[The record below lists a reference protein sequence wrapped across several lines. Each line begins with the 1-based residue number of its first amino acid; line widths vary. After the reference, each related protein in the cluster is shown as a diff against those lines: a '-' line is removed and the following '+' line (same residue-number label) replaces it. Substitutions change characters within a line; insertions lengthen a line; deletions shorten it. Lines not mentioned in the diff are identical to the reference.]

1 MWEWGRTVAEYATAA
16 AWTHWGV
23 REAEPTILDPE
34 TDEEEAAADNGARG
48 EREPGMIMAGYDL
61 AG

>member
-16 AWTHWGV
+16 ATNWRV

-34 TDEEEAAADNGARG
+34 FEEEESTSDTTARG
-48 EREPGMIMAGYDL
+48 EREPGSMAGYDL
-61 AG
+61 VG